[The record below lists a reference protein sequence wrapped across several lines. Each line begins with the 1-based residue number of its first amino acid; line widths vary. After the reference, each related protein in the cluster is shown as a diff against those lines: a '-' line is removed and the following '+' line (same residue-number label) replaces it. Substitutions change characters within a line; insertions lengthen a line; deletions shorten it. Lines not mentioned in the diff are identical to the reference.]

1 MDGEKAEQNI
11 EQVLKKQLVN
21 DYHDNASV
29 SDGLSTLLSADS
41 GIEKENKMNVETTGI
56 VKAKEDGICEGQEQ
70 NEPNASIGEGMEGLN
85 IECNLQSGIAVQ
97 VQGQSELAYEE
108 KNAKAAKGNAHAIQ
122 SKGQKSVSTM
132 SGKGRNA
139 SSVVQKPKATLNS
152 SVLSKAVP
160 KAATRVSLDPV
171 IKRKNNSGQE
181 PQVEGTEVISPASN
195 GSLPSS
201 ANVVTSRTNCTVPQP
216 FTLATN
222 KRGSSA
228 IQTAD
233 GNTPR
238 RMSAGAAVP
247 SAIKKQESASKP
259 ASAPPAKTF
268 LRSKSV
274 NTNNQNEKPMKQG
287 EVKLGEVN
295 QEDVKQGDMKREDE
309 DARSVASSTTTNISS
324 KARPG
329 SASSVV
335 GFNFR
340 CNERAEKRKEFYS
353 KLEEKIQAREQEKSH
368 LQAKSKESQ
377 EAEIKQLRK
386 SLTFKATPM
395 PTFYQEGPPPKTELK
410 KMQIPTTRPKS
421 PKLGR
426 NNSSRSS
433 RLSLD
438 ESKINGGPQNNTDV
452 KKTMRRSLIK
462 LPSQKSTMSKPNET
476 SDSQKQGTSNKIEKG
491 SANRSVENVMVNAS
505 RADQDSSASISN
517 EVKAKVDESE
527 SFQGELQQSNG
538 LFDIP
543 GVNFENGVDELGK
556 DLHSSERTEL
566 KSNGNG
572 DVSIAIEQS
581 SAGDSTQG
589 FRKVESNTAL
599 DQVKPMGSALSSSKR
614 ESDVLLATEIN
625 KQDAPAVITDVAV
638 QF

>member
-1 MDGEKAEQNI
+1 MRTYSCS
-11 EQVLKKQLVN
+11 L
-21 DYHDNASV
+21 H
-29 SDGLSTLLSADS
+29 
-41 GIEKENKMNVETTGI
+41 
-56 VKAKEDGICEGQEQ
+56 
-70 NEPNASIGEGMEGLN
+70 
-85 IECNLQSGIAVQ
+85 
-97 VQGQSELAYEE
+97 
-108 KNAKAAKGNAHAIQ
+108 
-122 SKGQKSVSTM
+122 
-132 SGKGRNA
+132 
-139 SSVVQKPKATLNS
+139 SS
-152 SVLSKAVP
+152 
-160 KAATRVSLDPV
+160 
-171 IKRKNNSGQE
+171 
-181 PQVEGTEVISPASN
+181 
-195 GSLPSS
+195 
-201 ANVVTSRTNCTVPQP
+201 
-216 FTLATN
+216 
-222 KRGSSA
+222 
-228 IQTAD
+228 
-233 GNTPR
+233 
-238 RMSAGAAVP
+238 
-247 SAIKKQESASKP
+247 
-259 ASAPPAKTF
+259 
-268 LRSKSV
+268 
-274 NTNNQNEKPMKQG
+274 NNQNEKPTKQG
-287 EVKLGEVN
+287 EVKLGEVK
-295 QEDVKQGDMKREDE
+295 QEDVKQGDMKRDDE

-353 KLEEKIQAREQEKSH
+353 KLEEKIQAREKEKSH

-410 KMQIPTTRPKS
+410 KIPTTRPKS

-452 KKTMRRSLIK
+452 KKTMRRSLTK

-543 GVNFENGVDELGK
+543 GVNMVNNTIEFGLSGVDELGK

-581 SAGDSTQG
+581 SAGESTQG
-589 FRKVESNTAL
+589 FRRVESNTAL